1 MNGIIKCTVYE
12 EMKHFFV
19 QFSLEKYPF
28 RSENSMY
35 KYTDNTQSSFLS
47 FDQPMGLHMNPNNR
61 WIRMA
66 DAIPWAIFERKYS
79 RLFKGKNGRVA
90 KPLRL
95 ALGSLII
102 QTKYQYSDR
111 ELVDQLTENPYYQYF
126 IGLPGYQEE
135 PPIDASTLVLFR
147 KRLKMDIIAEA
158 NEYMLDAFKEKESKD
173 KKDDDDHMDPPA
185 GSSSNDRAE
194 TENEN
199 KGTLML
205 DATCAPSNIRYPQ
218 DFSLL
223 NEAREKL
230 ETIIIRFC
238 KSYGLKRPRMYR
250 RQARKNYLALAKA
263 KKRSTK
269 KIRTTIRKQLSYIK
283 RDINYLECYME
294 EGHAPTSKEISLL
307 MTINK
312 LYEQQQYMY
321 QNKVHSVE
329 NRIVSI
335 SQPWLRPIVRGKTK
349 SPVEFGAKFDLSID
363 ETGMGRIEKISY
375 EAYNESTILTEAI
388 ERYKERIGH
397 YPERVLVDQIYR
409 TRENRGFCKLHG
421 IRLSGPKLGRPSLAK
436 QSAKEKKQEYQDN
449 TDRIEVE
456 RSFSLSK
463 RCYGLGL
470 IRTKLYDTTLTSIAL
485 SVFVTN
491 LFKIQ
496 SRILFVLILLWQ
508 LITYRS
514 AEFEPEMI

>member
-1 MNGIIKCTVYE
+1 
-12 EMKHFFV
+12 
-19 QFSLEKYPF
+19 
-28 RSENSMY
+28 MY
-35 KYTDNTQSSFLS
+35 KYTDNRQSNFLS
-47 FDQPMGLHMNPNNR
+47 FNQPIGLHMNPENR
-61 WIRMA
+61 WVKMA
-66 DAIPWAIFERKYS
+66 DAIPWEIFEKKYS

-126 IGLPGYQEE
+126 IGLPGYREE
-135 PPIDASTLVLFR
+135 APIDASTLVLFR
-147 KRLKMDIIAEA
+147 KRLKMDVIMEA
-158 NEYMLDAFKEKESKD
+158 NEYILQAFDEKTSSD
-173 KKDDDDHMDPPA
+173 KKDDDHTNPPS
-185 GSSSNDRAE
+185 GGGNGDDESTKE
-194 TENEN
+194 PEN

-223 NEAREKL
+223 NEAREKM

-238 KSYGLKRPRMYR
+238 KSYGFSRPRMYR

-269 KIRTTIRKQLSYIK
+269 KIRATIRKQLSYIK
-283 RDINYLECYME
+283 RDIGYLDNYIKGGY
-294 EGHAPTSKEISLL
+294 APTSKEISLL
-307 MTINK
+307 MTIYEV
-312 LYEQQQYMY
+312 YEQQQYMY

-335 SQPWLRPIVRGKTK
+335 TQPWIRPIVRGKTK
-349 SPVEFGAKFDLSID
+349 APVEFGAKFDLSVYD
-363 ETGMGRIEKISY
+363 NGLGRIEKISY
-375 EAYNESTILTEAI
+375 DAYNESTVLIEAV
-388 ERYKERIGH
+388 ERFKERTGH
-397 YPERVLVDQIYR
+397 YPERLLADQIYR
-409 TRENRGFCKLHG
+409 TRDNRNFCKTHG

-436 QSAKEKKQEYQDN
+436 QSVQEKKQEYQDN

-463 RCYGLGL
+463 RCYGMDL

-496 SRILFVLILLWQ
+496 SRIFFALFFLMKQIGLH
-508 LITYRS
+508 T
-514 AEFEPEMI
+514 ADFELETI

>member
-1 MNGIIKCTVYE
+1 MYKCTD
-12 EMKHFFV
+12 
-19 QFSLEKYPF
+19 
-28 RSENSMY
+28 NS
-35 KYTDNTQSSFLS
+35 QSNFLS
-47 FDQPMGLHMNPNNR
+47 FNQPLGLHMNPENR
-61 WIRMA
+61 WIKMA
-66 DAIPWAIFERKYS
+66 DAIPWEIFEKKYS

-95 ALGSLII
+95 ALGCLII

-111 ELVDQLTENPYYQYF
+111 ELVEQLTENPYYQYF

-135 PPIDASTLVLFR
+135 VPIDASTLVLFR
-147 KRLKMDIIAEA
+147 KRLKMDIIMEA
-158 NEYMLDAFKEKESKD
+158 NEYMLDAFKEKDSND
-173 KKDDDDHMDPPA
+173 KKDDDHTDPP
-185 GSSSNDRAE
+185 SSGGTIE
-194 TENEN
+194 QKTEQQDAEN

-238 KSYGLKRPRMYR
+238 KSYGFSRPRMYR
-250 RQARKNYLALAKA
+250 KQARKNYLALAKA
-263 KKRSTK
+263 KKRSAK
-269 KIRTTIRKQLSYIK
+269 RIRATIRKQLAYIK
-283 RDINYLECYME
+283 RDIKYLENYME
-294 EGHAPTSKEISLL
+294 DGYAPTSKEISLL
-307 MTINK
+307 MTIYK

-321 QNKVHSVE
+321 KNKVHSVA

-335 SQPWLRPIVRGKTK
+335 TQPWIRPIVRGKTK

-363 ETGMGRIEKISY
+363 DNGLGRIEQISY
-375 EAYNESTILTEAI
+375 EAYNESTVLIEAVK
-388 ERYKERIGH
+388 RFKERTGY
-397 YPERVLVDQIYR
+397 YPERLLADQIYR
-409 TRENRGFCKLHG
+409 TRENRNFCKKHG

-436 QSAKEKKQEYQDN
+436 QSAQEKKQEYQDN

-463 RCYGLGL
+463 RCYGMGL
-470 IRTKLYDTTLTSIAL
+470 IKTKLYETTLSSIAL

-496 SRILFVLILLWQ
+496 SRILFTLFLLIELLKYQ
-508 LITYRS
+508 T
-514 AEFEPEMI
+514 ADFELETV

>member
-1 MNGIIKCTVYE
+1 
-12 EMKHFFV
+12 
-19 QFSLEKYPF
+19 
-28 RSENSMY
+28 MY
-35 KYTDNTQSSFLS
+35 KYTDNTQSNFLS
-47 FDQPMGLHMNPNNR
+47 FNQPMGLHMNPENR
-61 WIRMA
+61 WIKMA
-66 DAIPWAIFERKYS
+66 DAIPWDIFEKKYS

-111 ELVDQLTENPYYQYF
+111 ELVNQLTENPYYQYF

-147 KRLKMDIIAEA
+147 KRLKMDVIMEA
-158 NEYMLDAFKEKESKD
+158 NEYMLNAFKEKESND
-173 KKDDDDHMDPPA
+173 KKDDDDDHTNLSA
-185 GSSSNDRAE
+185 GGSRSDV
-194 TENEN
+194 TESELEN

-238 KSYGLKRPRMYR
+238 KSYGFSRPRMYR

-269 KIRTTIRKQLSYIK
+269 KIRATIRKQLSYIK
-283 RDINYLECYME
+283 RDIKYLESYME
-294 EGHAPTSKEISLL
+294 EGYAPVSKEISLL
-307 MTINK
+307 MTIYK

-335 SQPWLRPIVRGKTK
+335 SQPWIRPIVRGKTK
-349 SPVEFGAKFDLSID
+349 APVEFGAKFDLSLD
-363 ETGMGRIEKISY
+363 ENGLGRIEKISY
-375 EAYNESTILTEAI
+375 EAYNESTVLIEAI
-388 ERYKERIGH
+388 ERFKERTGH
-397 YPERVLVDQIYR
+397 YPERVLADQIYR

-421 IRLSGPKLGRPSLAK
+421 IRLSGPKLGRPSLMK
-436 QSAKEKKQEYQDN
+436 QSAKEKQQEYQDN

-491 LFKIQ
+491 LFKIRA
-496 SRILFVLILLWQ
+496 RILFALIWLRK
-508 LITYRS
+508 LIVYQV
-514 AEFEPEMI
+514 AEFEPETV

>member
-1 MNGIIKCTVYE
+1 
-12 EMKHFFV
+12 
-19 QFSLEKYPF
+19 
-28 RSENSMY
+28 MY
-35 KYTDNTQSSFLS
+35 KFIDNAQINFLN
-47 FDQPMGLHMNPNNR
+47 FNQPIGLHMNPDNR
-61 WIRMA
+61 WVKMA
-66 DAIPWAIFERKYS
+66 DAIPWEIFEKKYS

-95 ALGSLII
+95 ALGALII

-111 ELVDQLTENPYYQYF
+111 ELVEQLTENPYYQYF

-147 KRLKMDIIAEA
+147 KRLKMDVIMEA
-158 NEYMLDAFKEKESKD
+158 NEYMLEAFKQKESKD
-173 KKDDDDHMDPPA
+173 KNDDDHTNPP
-185 GSSSNDRAE
+185 SSGGNGEAKAE
-194 TENEN
+194 PKQASGN

-238 KSYGLKRPRMYR
+238 KSYGFSRPRMYR
-250 RQARKNYLALAKA
+250 KQARKNYLALAKA

-269 KIRTTIRKQLSYIK
+269 KIRATIRKQLSYIK
-283 RDINYLECYME
+283 RDIGYLENYME
-294 EGHAPTSKEISLL
+294 DGYAPTSKEISLL
-307 MTINK
+307 MTIYK

-335 SQPWLRPIVRGKTK
+335 LQPWIRPIVRGKTK
-349 SPVEFGAKFDLSID
+349 APVEFGAKFDLSID
-363 ETGMGRIEKISY
+363 DSGLGRIEKISY
-375 EAYNESTILTEAI
+375 DAYNESTVLVEAV
-388 ERYKERIGH
+388 ERFRERTGH
-397 YPERVLVDQIYR
+397 YPERLLADQIYR
-409 TRENRGFCKLHG
+409 TRDNRNFCKLHG
-421 IRLSGPKLGRPSLAK
+421 IRLSGPKLGRPSLIK
-436 QSAKEKKQEYQDN
+436 QSTKEKKQEYQDN

-463 RCYGLGL
+463 RCYGMDL
-470 IRTKLYDTTLTSIAL
+470 IRTKLYDTTLASIAL

-496 SRILFVLILLWQ
+496 KRILCALLYLLRIWSGYKQ
-508 LITYRS
+508 RNLQIS
-514 AEFEPEMI
+514 A

>member
-1 MNGIIKCTVYE
+1 MYKCT
-12 EMKHFFV
+12 
-19 QFSLEKYPF
+19 
-28 RSENSMY
+28 
-35 KYTDNTQSSFLS
+35 DNAQSNFLN
-47 FDQPMGLHMNPNNR
+47 FNQPIGLHMNPENR

-66 DAIPWAIFERKYS
+66 DAIPWEIFEKKYS

-147 KRLKMDIIAEA
+147 KRLKMDVIMEA
-158 NEYMLDAFKEKESKD
+158 NEYMLEAFKEKDASD
-173 KKDDDDHMDPPA
+173 KKDDDHTNPPSGGGCEEQKA
-185 GSSSNDRAE
+185 KPEQQEG
-194 TENEN
+194 EN
-199 KGTLML
+199 KGTHML

-230 ETIIIRFC
+230 EIIIIRFC
-238 KSYGLKRPRMYR
+238 KTYGFSRPRMYR
-250 RQARKNYLALAKA
+250 KQARKNYLALAKA

-269 KIRTTIRKQLSYIK
+269 KIRATIRKQLAYIT
-283 RDINYLECYME
+283 RDIKYLENYME
-294 EGHAPTSKEISLL
+294 CGYAPTSKEISLL
-307 MTINK
+307 MTIYK

-335 SQPWLRPIVRGKTK
+335 TQPWIRPIVRGKTK
-349 SPVEFGAKFDLSID
+349 TPVEFGAKFDLSVD
-363 ETGMGRIEKISY
+363 DNGLGRIEKISY
-375 EAYNESTILTEAI
+375 DAYNESTVLIEAV
-388 ERYKERIGH
+388 ERFRERTGH
-397 YPERVLVDQIYR
+397 YPERLLADQIYR
-409 TRENRGFCKLHG
+409 TRDNRNFCKAHG

-463 RCYGLGL
+463 RCYGMDL

-496 SRILFVLILLWQ
+496 SQILFVLLWLRQLLRYQ
-508 LITYRS
+508 P
-514 AEFEPEMI
+514 ADFESETV

>member
-1 MNGIIKCTVYE
+1 
-12 EMKHFFV
+12 
-19 QFSLEKYPF
+19 
-28 RSENSMY
+28 
-35 KYTDNTQSSFLS
+35 
-47 FDQPMGLHMNPNNR
+47 
-61 WIRMA
+61 
-66 DAIPWAIFERKYS
+66 
-79 RLFKGKNGRVA
+79 
-90 KPLRL
+90 
-95 ALGSLII
+95 
-102 QTKYQYSDR
+102 
-111 ELVDQLTENPYYQYF
+111 
-126 IGLPGYQEE
+126 
-135 PPIDASTLVLFR
+135 
-147 KRLKMDIIAEA
+147 
-158 NEYMLDAFKEKESKD
+158 
-173 KKDDDDHMDPPA
+173 
-185 GSSSNDRAE
+185 
-194 TENEN
+194 
-199 KGTLML
+199 ML

-250 RQARKNYLALAKA
+250 RQARKNYLALAKT
-263 KKRSTK
+263 KKRSTR
-269 KIRTTIRKQLSYIK
+269 KIRATIRKQLSYIK
-283 RDINYLECYME
+283 RDINYLENYME

-307 MTINK
+307 MTIYK

-349 SPVEFGAKFDLSID
+349 APVEFGAKFDLSVD
-363 ETGMGRIEKISY
+363 KTGMGRIEKISY
-375 EAYNESTILTEAI
+375 EAYNECTVLLEAI
-388 ERYKERIGH
+388 ERYKKRTGQ

-409 TRENRGFCKLHG
+409 TRENRSFCKLHG
-421 IRLSGPKLGRPSLAK
+421 IRLSGPKLGRPSLVK
-436 QSAKEKKQEYQDN
+436 QLVKEKKQEYKDN

-496 SRILFVLILLWQ
+496 SRILFDLILLWQ

-514 AEFEPEMI
+514 AEFEPEMV

>member
-1 MNGIIKCTVYE
+1 MVYYKCTVFDE
-12 EMKHFFV
+12 FKIFSV
-19 QFSLEKYPF
+19 QFPIEKYLLE
-28 RSENSMY
+28 SEKSMY
-35 KYTDNTQSSFLS
+35 KYTDNTQSSFLN
-47 FDQPMGLHMNPNNR
+47 FNQPLGLHMNPENR
-61 WIRMA
+61 WIKMA
-66 DAIPWAIFERKYS
+66 DAIPWEIFERKYS
-79 RLFKGKNGRVA
+79 CLFKGKNGRVA

-102 QTKYQYSDR
+102 QTRYQYSDR
-111 ELVDQLTENPYYQYF
+111 ELVEQLTENPYYQYF

-147 KRLKMDIIAEA
+147 KRLKMDVITEA
-158 NEYMLDAFKEKESKD
+158 NEYMLDDFKTKESSD
-173 KKDDDDHMDPPA
+173 KKDDDDHSNPPA
-185 GSSSNDRAE
+185 GGAGNDRTE
-194 TENEN
+194 SEPENE
-199 KGTLML
+199 GTLML

-230 ETIIIRFC
+230 ETIIIRFS
-238 KSYGLKRPRMYR
+238 KSYGFSRPRMYR
-250 RQARKNYLALAKA
+250 RLARKNYLALAKA

-269 KIRTTIRKQLSYIK
+269 KIRATIRKQLSYIK
-283 RDINYLECYME
+283 RDIGYLESYME
-294 EGHAPTSKEISLL
+294 EGYAPTSKEISLL
-307 MTINK
+307 MTIYK
-312 LYEQQQYMY
+312 LYGQQQYMY
-321 QNKVHSVE
+321 QNRVHSVE

-349 SPVEFGAKFDLSID
+349 APVEFGAKFDLSLD
-363 ETGMGRIEKISY
+363 ENGFGRIEKISY
-375 EAYNESTILTEAI
+375 EAYNESTVLMEAI
-388 ERYKERIGH
+388 ERFRERTGH
-397 YPERVLVDQIYR
+397 YPERVLADQIYR
-409 TRENRGFCKLHG
+409 TRENRSFCKEHG
-421 IRLSGPKLGRPSLAK
+421 IRLSGPKLGRPSLTK

-470 IRTKLYDTTLTSIAL
+470 IKTKLYDTTLTSIAL

-496 SRILFVLILLWQ
+496 SRILFALIYLWERIAYQ
-508 LITYRS
+508 PADFGSETV
-514 AEFEPEMI
+514 